1 MMAQTK
7 RILLLDDDYESMSP
21 LKFFLE
27 AVHGHSV
34 ELSAAADI
42 PDRLRTERFDLL
54 CVDLMI
60 HPVSLDAQNQ
70 EVTNLHFVGVNWQ
83 KTGLT
88 FLQKLRQGA
97 FAQRETV
104 GTSPQVP
111 VLILS
116 AVANHLL
123 DEQLIAADPHTA
135 YLEKPFDLEEL
146 MSMLEQLLHQQ
157 PVKVA

>member
-1 MMAQTK
+1 MAHNK
-7 RILLLDDDYESMSP
+7 CILLLDDDYESMSP

-27 AVHGHSV
+27 EVHGHRV
-34 ELSAAADI
+34 ELTAAAEI
-42 PDRLRTERFDLL
+42 TERLRHEHFDLL

-60 HPVSLDAQNQ
+60 HPVSLDANNQ
-70 EVTNLHFVGVNWQ
+70 EVTNLHFAGVNWQ

-88 FLQKLRQGA
+88 FLQQLRQGR
-97 FAQRETV
+97 FSDGQGK
-104 GTSPQVP
+104 GTSAQVP

-123 DEQLIAADPHTA
+123 EETLVTRDKHTA

-146 MSMLEQLLHQQ
+146 MSLLEQLLN
-157 PVKVA
+157 A

>member
-1 MMAQTK
+1 MAQTK

-34 ELSAAADI
+34 ELSAAANI
-42 PDRLRTERFDLL
+42 TDRLRTERFDLL

-60 HPVSLDAQNQ
+60 HPISLDADNQ
-70 EVTNLHFVGVNWQ
+70 EVTNLHFEGVNWQ

-97 FAQRETV
+97 FDHKEGL
-104 GTSPQVP
+104 GTSSQVP

-123 DEQLIAADPHTA
+123 DEQLMTADQCTA

-146 MSMLEQLLHQQ
+146 MSTLEQLLNQ
-157 PVKVA
+157 PVAKEA